1 MDWHQSAHEA
11 LFIAADFRFACGERE
26 TIRLAYRTLGNP
38 DCGTDNAILFLH
50 GTTRNSL
57 QYLEAGIAEPLF
69 GPGGPLDASRHFII
83 LPDAIGHGGSS
94 KPSDRPENAFPAYGY
109 ADMVAAQ
116 HLVVTEALKLRRLR
130 LVLGASMGG
139 MQTWM
144 WGGLYPDM
152 MDALMPIASVPD
164 RITGRNLL
172 WRRLLLQIARLEE
185 TGHPVDRTPSGLG
198 LARVLFMII
207 AGSPARMAESLNN
220 ADEADAYIRAV
231 AKDTLEHQNLPDT
244 TAEFVA
250 SWDYDPGILLSR
262 IKAPLR
268 AVNFAD
274 DAVNPIELGMLD
286 RMIEQVPGGRSR
298 SPRRRT
304 AEGTRPSATRPHG
317 SANSV
322 SCWRWHTELGRL
334 PRAA

>member
-1 MDWHQSAHEA
+1 
-11 LFIAADFRFACGERE
+11 
-26 TIRLAYRTLGNP
+26 
-38 DCGTDNAILFLH
+38 
-50 GTTRNSL
+50 
-57 QYLEAGIAEPLF
+57 
-69 GPGGPLDASRHFII
+69 
-83 LPDAIGHGGSS
+83 
-94 KPSDRPENAFPAYGY
+94 
-109 ADMVAAQ
+109 MVAAQ

-286 RMIEQVPGGRSR
+286 RMIEQVPGGRAVTLAATPDSR
-298 SPRRRT
+298 GHQTLSNP
-304 AEGTRPSATRPHG
+304 AAWIG
-317 SANSV
+317 
-322 SCWRWHTELGRL
+322 ELREL
-334 PRAA
+334 LAVAH